1 MAVRPRTWG
10 LLGSLSLHGMLAV
23 LAINLGI
30 QEGMVRMGRPSPR
43 MAGGGWGGA
52 SVDGERQAFPYDRP
66 IDAPMPDVGGLMRS
80 ADAAT
85 NRLNRQQKS
94 DALRNKAGLLKQFP
108 AAHVDQAAGVVEY
121 FYGVDESRQWAPKA
135 GATGRFDADSSIIHD
150 IRRSFDS
157 RGDTVYIFTFVDKD
171 GRTLTGE
178 VPESQMTS
186 DDLMA
191 YRIHEMARKN
201 EGLRRLI
208 QAATKI
214 HQARNAGKE

>member
-1 MAVRPRTWG
+1 MAVRPGTWG

-121 FYGVDESRQWAPKA
+121 FYGVDESR
-135 GATGRFDADSSIIHD
+135 HD

-178 VPESQMTS
+178 VPKSQMTS

-191 YRIHEMARKN
+191 YRIHELARKN

-214 HQARNAGKE
+214 HEARNGDKE